1 MVILPI
7 ENKKQPNKFTCWLS
21 AAAQIIEYRT
31 GEKIILKDLLFK
43 LDQDTTPRAGSIDD
57 VKALMS
63 LYKLKSMIIRPSSF
77 EDLTDW
83 VRGRDPVIL
92 QVGKSVEESHMVVV
106 RGVITDTQSSETLC
120 VVNDPE
126 LKTGFSLAVT
136 EKFIMSN
143 WEVGLVVMQD

>member
-31 GEKIILKDLLFK
+31 GKKIILKDLLFK
-43 LDQDTTPRAGSIDD
+43 LDQNTTPRAGGVED

-63 LYKLKSMIIRPSSF
+63 LYKLKNIIIRPTNF

-83 VRGRDPVIL
+83 IADRDPVIL
-92 QVGKSVEESHMVVV
+92 QVGKSVEESHMIVV
-106 RGVITDTQSSETLC
+106 RGIVTDNQSGQTLC
-120 VVNDPE
+120 IVNDPE
-126 LKTGFSLAVT
+126 LKTGFSLAVS

-143 WEVGLVVMQD
+143 WEVGLVVMQG